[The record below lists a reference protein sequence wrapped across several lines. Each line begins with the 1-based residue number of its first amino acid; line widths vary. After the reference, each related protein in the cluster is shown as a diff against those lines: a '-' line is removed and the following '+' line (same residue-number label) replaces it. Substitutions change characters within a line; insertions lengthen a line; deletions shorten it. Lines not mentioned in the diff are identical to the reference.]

1 LRRATETREILSGTP
16 PRCDAAL
23 IEMDWGDWEGLRL
36 SELRDRYGAEFAR
49 NEAAG
54 LDFQPHR
61 GESPRQVRERVVRWL
76 AATALVHDSIVA
88 VTHKGVL
95 RAVLS
100 AATGWDMTAKPP
112 RKLEGGALHRI
123 RSRAGGRIKALET
136 NIALVAIGSE
146 TSSLHDLPVVGAKS
160 RLCPF
165 ATGWAAPSCRILW
178 PAARRARAADCRAP
192 WSRNAHEN
200 SRSRKSGGAAAGG
213 SGKRPGRSGT

>member
-1 LRRATETREILSGTP
+1 MIVAFVRHGSTAWNEEGRMQGRRDVPLSDRGRAEVEVWRKAALFGRLVPTATPWYSSPLRRATETAQILSGTP

-36 SELRDRYGAEFAR
+36 SELRDRHGAEFAR

-112 RKLEGGALHRI
+112 RKLEGGALHRFEVD
-123 RSRAGGRIKALET
+123 AGGRIKALET
-136 NIALVAIGSE
+136 NIALVA
-146 TSSLHDLPVVGAKS
+146 K
-160 RLCPF
+160 
-165 ATGWAAPSCRILW
+165 
-178 PAARRARAADCRAP
+178 
-192 WSRNAHEN
+192 
-200 SRSRKSGGAAAGG
+200 
-213 SGKRPGRSGT
+213 